1 MADYRLSRRADADLE
16 DIAFYGI
23 ETFGI
28 DQALC
33 YRDGLKARF
42 ARIAEA
48 PHHYPRVA
56 HIRPGYRRSVYKSH
70 TIYYQ
75 MDEDG
80 VLIVRVLGRQD
91 PETSLMEE

>member
-16 DIAFYGI
+16 DIALYGI

-28 DQALC
+28 EQALS

-42 ARIAEA
+42 AEA
-48 PHHYPRVA
+48 PHQLPGVD

-70 TIYYQ
+70 AIYDR
-75 MDEDG
+75 MDEEG
-80 VLIVRVLGRQD
+80 VLIVRVLGRQG
-91 PETSLMEE
+91 PTIRPR